1 LRKVLVFVIIIF
13 LFAFKHPFYLGVV
26 DLKFNEKDKVMQ
38 GSVKLFTNDFEAALK
53 KLLKK
58 PIDLINVKNKLETTK
73 IVSDYLNERL
83 KFKIN
88 DKPVAFKLVGFEN
101 EAEAIWMYIEF
112 EKSSPPKKVEIEN
125 TLLYEHLRDQMNI
138 VHMEVNNS
146 KKSLKVSNPEKKLK
160 FDF

>member
-1 LRKVLVFVIIIF
+1 MRKVLVLLIIIF
-13 LFAFKHPFYLGVV
+13 FSGFKHPFYLGVV
-26 DLKFNEKDKVMQ
+26 DLKFNTHEKALQ
-38 GSVKLFTNDFEAALK
+38 GSVKLFTSDFEASLK
-53 KLLKK
+53 KLHKK
-58 PIDLINVKNKLETTK
+58 PIDLINVKDKEATTK

-112 EKSSPPKKVEIEN
+112 EKSYPPKKIEIEN
-125 TLLYEHLRDQMNI
+125 TLLYEHLKDQMNI
-138 VHMEVNNS
+138 VHLEVNSS
-146 KKSLKVSNPEKKLK
+146 KKSMKVSNPEKKLK